1 MRNDRPSLIKWLE
14 NSQKVKF
21 GNLMWNGENVDDNHG
36 VRSFEPL
43 PIDEKKDSPQQ
54 IEQKEIENKKRKNRV
69 NQLVTYLLDQR

>member
-1 MRNDRPSLIKWLE
+1 
-14 NSQKVKF
+14 
-21 GNLMWNGENVDDNHG
+21 MWNGENVDDKHG

-54 IEQKEIENKKRKNRV
+54 IEQKEIENKKRKVRV